1 MKLSFLFARRY
12 LFSKKTIN
20 AINIISSIS
29 IIGVMVSSAA
39 LVIVLSFYNGMENFI
54 LSLDNALAPELRI
67 EPERGKTFVLDEK
80 QLSFIDAING
90 VQSTSKV
97 LEDKVLINKNNI
109 QAVGL
114 LKGIEPSSLSKELRQ
129 KMLYTGDFSLK
140 TDSVSYALIGSH
152 IQAKLNLP
160 IMADRNSLF
169 DLYSPRKGTYNSIN
183 PLENINSRVLMAE
196 GLLNYHED
204 FDQQILV
211 SLDFARDILS
221 EPLKVSALE
230 VYCNTENIKAIQK
243 EIQAFLGD
251 KFIVKNREQVNPTLY
266 KTVKSEKWIVFF
278 IVTLIGIIALFNI
291 IGSLT
296 MLVIDKKNDMMILRS
311 LGGSN
316 ALIQNIFFIEGVL
329 IAFIGSFI
337 GIVVGYTFCVLQE
350 TYGLVRT
357 NSAGSML
364 DVYPIDIRS
373 SDFILVSF
381 TIILLSTGVS
391 YVASKLNVKEF
402 VSIKS
407 SNR

>member
-1 MKLSFLFARRY
+1 
-12 LFSKKTIN
+12 
-20 AINIISSIS
+20 
-29 IIGVMVSSAA
+29 
-39 LVIVLSFYNGMENFI
+39 
-54 LSLDNALAPELRI
+54 
-67 EPERGKTFVLDEK
+67 
-80 QLSFIDAING
+80 
-90 VQSTSKV
+90 
-97 LEDKVLINKNNI
+97 
-109 QAVGL
+109 
-114 LKGIEPSSLSKELRQ
+114 
-129 KMLYTGDFSLK
+129 MLYTGDFSLK

-160 IMADRNSLF
+160 IMADKNILF

-230 VYCNTENIKAIQK
+230 VYCNTENIKTIQK

-251 KFIVKNREQVNPTLY
+251 KFIVKNREQINPTLY

-296 MLVIDKKNDMMILRS
+296 MLVIDKKNDMMVLRS

-316 ALIQNIFFIEGVL
+316 ALIQNIFFIEGIL

-364 DVYPIDIRS
+364 DVYPIDVRS

-391 YVASKLNVKEF
+391 YIASKLNVKEF
-402 VSIKS
+402 VSIKN